1 MRWTWSKDVE
11 DEWKYLKKEMMAAD
25 VFFSYLR
32 YVLRK
37 KKKKKYE
44 GIKPKTSLNIIYL
57 ISFFVFI
64 DVGFFYYVLSLWI
77 QSITNIYL

>member
-1 MRWTWSKDVE
+1 MKVFEERNDGCRCVFLISQVCFA
-11 DEWKYLKKEMMAAD
+11 KK
-25 VFFSYLR
+25 R
-32 YVLRK
+32 
-37 KKKKKYE
+37 YE

>member
-1 MRWTWSKDVE
+1 MK
-11 DEWKYLKKEMMAAD
+11 
-25 VFFSYLR
+25 VFEERNDGCRCVFLISQ
-32 YVLRK
+32 VCFAK
-37 KKKKKYE
+37 KKKKKRYD

-57 ISFFVFI
+57 ISLFVFI